1 MCSGGKRNMMKSQ
14 ILTEKETEQIR
25 FSILASGSTGNATLV
40 ETADQK
46 ILIDCGLSGKKME
59 GLFSQIGRS
68 IEDLDAI
75 LITHEH
81 SDHIKGLG
89 VLARKYKLPIYAN
102 QKTWNAMNGMIG
114 EVALEQKF
122 EFGMETVKDFGS
134 LQVESFGVSHDAVEP
149 MFYIFH
155 NGNKKFVMI
164 TDTGYVSDRMKGH
177 IANADAYLFESNHD
191 VEMLRMGRYPWNVK
205 RRILGDEGHVSN
217 EDAGIA
223 MSEVI
228 GDRTK
233 RIYLGHLSKDN
244 NMKDLARMSV
254 SQTLKQE
261 GIIVGESLD
270 LFDTDPE
277 QPTDLFT
284 I

>member
-1 MCSGGKRNMMKSQ
+1 MFA
-14 ILTEKETEQIR
+14 KEINTANQATDQLR
-25 FSILASGSTGNATLV
+25 FSILASGSSGNATLI
-40 ETADQK
+40 ETADQT
-46 ILIDCGLSGKKME
+46 ILVDCGLSGKKIE
-59 GLFSQIGRS
+59 HLFSEVGRS
-68 IEDLDAI
+68 MTDVDAI
-75 LITHEH
+75 LVTHEH
-81 SDHIKGLG
+81 VDHIKGLG
-89 VLARKYKLPIYAN
+89 VLARRYEVPVYAN
-102 QKTWNAMNGMIG
+102 AKTWAAMETSIG
-114 EVALEQKF
+114 EINVAQKF
-122 EFGMETVKDFGS
+122 QFDMETVKSFGS
-134 LQVESFGVSHDAVEP
+134 LQVESFGVSHDAAEP

-155 NGNKKFVMI
+155 SGKKKFVMI

-228 GDRTK
+228 GDATK

-244 NMKDLARMSV
+244 NMKDLARMAV
-254 SQTLKQE
+254 SQTLAGE
-261 GIIVGESLD
+261 GIIVGEQID

-277 QPTDLFT
+277 IPTPIFT